1 MILNQNPV
9 QLVWTLVKCKIYMG
23 EKGPKNG
30 PGDLEKEQYKG
41 KGEVRLEWD
50 IRTSYRAGCC
60 ESDL

>member
-1 MILNQNPV
+1 
-9 QLVWTLVKCKIYMG
+9 MG

-41 KGEVRLEWD
+41 KGEVRLECD